1 MAYAD
6 KVKNAKY
13 INEFMRDNYDRI
25 AVMRPKGDRDK
36 LKALAKEQGTN
47 LNKFIN
53 GIIDA
58 YLKDNNLLLTD
69 KETLE

>member
-6 KVKNAKY
+6 KTKNAKY

-25 AVMRPKGDRDK
+25 AVMRPKGDREK
-36 LKALAKEQGTN
+36 LKAIANEQGMN

-53 GIIDA
+53 SLIDA
-58 YLKDNNLLLTD
+58 YLKENNLMLTD
-69 KETLE
+69 RETLK